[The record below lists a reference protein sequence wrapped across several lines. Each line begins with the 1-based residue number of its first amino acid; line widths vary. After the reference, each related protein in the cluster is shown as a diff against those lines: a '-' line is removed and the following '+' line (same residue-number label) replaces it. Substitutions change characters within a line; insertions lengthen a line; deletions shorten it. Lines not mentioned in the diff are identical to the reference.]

1 VQRRSQSGL
10 TTVEL
15 LAALGVLLVLVS
27 VAIPLKRWDEKRR
40 REDELR
46 VSLQMM
52 REAIDQ
58 YYKAARE
65 GRIPKNQMK
74 DVAQLPIPNPSLDQG
89 WYPRDLDE
97 LVEGVEVTDSI
108 TPGSIDSGKTH
119 KVHFLYQ
126 IPVDPFTGD
135 TEWGKRSYQD
145 DWDATSW
152 GRENVFD
159 VYTLFPGKALDG
171 TMYKDW

>member
-1 VQRRSQSGL
+1 LQRQGQSGL

-46 VSLQMM
+46 VALHVM

-58 YYKAARE
+58 YKKAADE
-65 GRIPKNQMK
+65 GKIQQK
-74 DVAQLPIPNPSLDQG
+74 DVDQRG
-89 WYPRDLDE
+89 FPLDLDE
-97 LVEGVEVTDSI
+97 LVDGVDVADPATG
-108 TPGSIDSGKTH
+108 TTL
-119 KVHFLYQ
+119 KVHFLQ
-126 IPVDPFTGD
+126 RIPVDPFTGEA
-135 TEWGKRSYQD
+135 EWGMRSYQD

-152 GRENVFD
+152 GSENVWD
-159 VYTLFPGKALDG
+159 VYSLFEGKALDG
-171 TMYKDW
+171 TLYTDW